1 MCPVPEVGERMS
13 RQAMPEGSCGLE
25 GGLGWQQ
32 LDWRGYQALDV
43 GAEEREDPLARFAL
57 DVVVSAGL
65 APNRSVPD
73 LRDPACLALAPSTPL
88 PSVTVII
95 TYRNEPR
102 STLLRTL
109 VSVLERSPE
118 DVLAEII
125 LVDDNNDDQ
134 EVGLELA
141 KVGKVR
147 LVRNEEREGLIRSRV
162 VAAKLAIGKVLVF
175 LDSHCEV
182 QPGWLPPLLA
192 SVTRDRTTIAS
203 PIIDNI
209 NFLTFEL
216 EAVSAFLRGGFD
228 WHLDFFWEWLPA
240 ADRARKARDPTSP
253 VATPAIAGG
262 LFAVQR
268 EWFAELGWYDEGM
281 DVWGGENIE
290 VSLRAWQC
298 GGRLEIVP
306 CSRVGHVYKQR
317 TPYSYPGGSRA
328 TVACNSWR
336 AAAVWLDQ
344 YQALHTRRGPGG
356 RSCGEVAGRRALRE
370 RLGCRDFSWFLA
382 NVYPELQVPGE
393 GDQAFGSVHLGGE
406 PWTRCLDPAAHP
418 GERSVGAAP
427 CLQSHHVQQYR
438 HTKGGHLRQD
448 DFCLTAVEVQ
458 VGALVEQRLCREG
471 EERQGWERVVPGAK
485 VRRRTE
491 LGGFLYRLVGREV
504 CLDTGDMLGRGLRVM
519 RCTMGAAEQRLR
531 MTYHAPGT

>member
-1 MCPVPEVGERMS
+1 MLPPVLLILWLAGGRGEEVLGGGRGEEVLGGGRREEVCPVPELGERMC
-13 RQAMPEGSCGLE
+13 RPAAPEGSCGLE
-25 GGLGWQQ
+25 GSLGWEQV
-32 LDWRGYQALDV
+32 DWRRFQALDLGV
-43 GAEEREDPLARFAL
+43 TDSQDPLARFAL

-73 LRDPACLALAPSTPL
+73 LRDSACLALAPSTPL

-118 DVLAEII
+118 DALAEII

-162 VAAKLAIGKVLVF
+162 VAAKLAVGEVLVF

-240 ADRARKARDPTSP
+240 VNLIKPS
-253 VATPAIAGG
+253 
-262 LFAVQR
+262 Q
-268 EWFAELGWYDEGM
+268 M
-281 DVWGGENIE
+281 
-290 VSLRAWQC
+290 
-298 GGRLEIVP
+298 
-306 CSRVGHVYKQR
+306 
-317 TPYSYPGGSRA
+317 
-328 TVACNSWR
+328 
-336 AAAVWLDQ
+336 
-344 YQALHTRRGPGG
+344 
-356 RSCGEVAGRRALRE
+356 EVAPLHRTFVISHKRRLFKNTN
-370 RLGCRDFSWFLA
+370 GI
-382 NVYPELQVPGE
+382 
-393 GDQAFGSVHLGGE
+393 
-406 PWTRCLDPAAHP
+406 
-418 GERSVGAAP
+418 
-427 CLQSHHVQQYR
+427 
-438 HTKGGHLRQD
+438 
-448 DFCLTAVEVQ
+448 
-458 VGALVEQRLCREG
+458 
-471 EERQGWERVVPGAK
+471 
-485 VRRRTE
+485 
-491 LGGFLYRLVGREV
+491 
-504 CLDTGDMLGRGLRVM
+504 
-519 RCTMGAAEQRLR
+519 
-531 MTYHAPGT
+531 